1 MSKPKIYVDGEH
13 GTTGLQ
19 ILDRLKGR
27 EDIQLLSMP
36 HEERRNPEARWRI
49 NHGELDRLTKLQDQV
64 LDIAAQLVHP
74 TGHIVFVTCSLLDAE
89 GADRIE
95 AFLTRHG
102 GWEAPP
108 IGLPA
113 GSKRGK
119 GMRLDPYHAGTDG
132 FFVAML
138 RPGC

>member
-1 MSKPKIYVDGEH
+1 MGWTSQRRVGGRSVLRNGDVAAQSRGSLE
-13 GTTGLQ
+13 
-19 ILDRLKGR
+19 DR
-27 EDIQLLSMP
+27 P
-36 HEERRNPEARWRI
+36 
-49 NHGELDRLTKLQDQV
+49 RLTKLQDQV

-102 GWEAPP
+102 GWEAPA